1 MKKISLLA
9 LMLFTLSC
17 SLMNVEIATNPAPT
31 ATTGVSPAQPTT
43 ARATIA
49 PATAAP
55 TSRAC
60 SAYMTF
66 AVNTHDTVH
75 VTQSADTLKHAM
87 DIFEKYGV
95 RGDFYLTAPIVEM
108 YAKQRPDVI
117 ERLKNSKM
125 TISYHLR
132 PPHPLYAGF
141 DSRLKNLDDKTLA
154 ATLRDYETYRLDP
167 ATGDLDKTQPGG
179 YSFVAKTFGRNP
191 VVVSMQT
198 DERRLRVAASKVFLD
213 LGAKMTILYHEDGT
227 DLNKPLVQDNGLWV
241 RPSDFSVTRW
251 TPAGGNNETFWWNM
265 LTTPKAAE
273 FNPTSYL
280 KTKLS
285 DWKASRPPF
294 VTALIHENNFVY
306 SGAEAWTLIYYSD
319 TQKTKA
325 LTPPFNLNA
334 PDSSKLRSQTEQDTI
349 WKAYDELVGYAAKNT
364 CVVTSEDIVVM
375 AGK

>member
-17 SLMNVEIATNPAPT
+17 SLMNVEITAGTTPA

-43 ARATIA
+43 ARATNA
-49 PATAAP
+49 PATAASTP
-55 TSRAC
+55 RVC

-75 VTQSADTLKHAM
+75 VTQSAETLKRAI
-87 DIFEKYGV
+87 DIFEKYGA
-95 RGDFYLTAPIVEM
+95 RGDFYLTAPMVEL
-108 YAKQRPDVI
+108 YAKQRSDVI

-132 PPHPLYAGF
+132 PPHPLYSGF

-198 DERRLRVAASKVFLD
+198 DERRLRVAAAKVFLD
-213 LGAKMTILYHEDGT
+213 LGAKMTILYHEDRT

-285 DWKASRPPF
+285 AWKGSRPPF

-319 TQKTKA
+319 AQKTKA

-334 PDSSKLRSQTEQDTI
+334 TDSSKLRSQTEQDTI

-375 AGK
+375 AK

>member
-1 MKKISLLA
+1 MKKSSLLA
-9 LMLFTLSC
+9 LVLLTLSC
-17 SLMNVEIATNPAPT
+17 SLMNVEIATTTPPT
-31 ATTGVSPAQPTT
+31 ATIAVSAAQPTT
-43 ARATIA
+43 ARATSA

-55 TSRAC
+55 TSRVC

-66 AVNTHDTVH
+66 AVNTHDTGH
-75 VTQSADTLKHAM
+75 VSQSADTLKHAI

-95 RGDFYLTAPIVEM
+95 RGDFYLTAPMVEL

-117 ERLKNSKM
+117 ERLKNNKM
-125 TISYHLR
+125 TISYHVR
-132 PPHPLYAGF
+132 PPHPLYSGF

-154 ATLRDYETYRLDP
+154 TTLRDYETYRLDP
-167 ATGDLDKTQPGG
+167 ATGGLDKTQPGG
-179 YSFVAKTFGRNP
+179 YSYVAKAFGRNP

-251 TPAGGNNETFWWNM
+251 GANDSFWWNM

-285 DWKASRPPF
+285 DWKAPRPPF

-306 SGAEAWTLIYYSD
+306 SGAESWTLIYFSD
-319 TQKTKA
+319 TQKTKT
-325 LTPPFNLNA
+325 LSPPFNLNA
-334 PDSSKLRSQTEQDTI
+334 PDSSKLRSQNEQDLI
-349 WKAYDELVGYAAKNT
+349 WKAYDDLVGYAAKNV
-364 CVVTSEDIVVM
+364 CVVTSEDIVVLT
-375 AGK
+375 K

>member
-1 MKKISLLA
+1 
-9 LMLFTLSC
+9 
-17 SLMNVEIATNPAPT
+17 
-31 ATTGVSPAQPTT
+31 
-43 ARATIA
+43 
-49 PATAAP
+49 
-55 TSRAC
+55 
-60 SAYMTF
+60 
-66 AVNTHDTVH
+66 
-75 VTQSADTLKHAM
+75 
-87 DIFEKYGV
+87 
-95 RGDFYLTAPIVEM
+95 
-108 YAKQRPDVI
+108 
-117 ERLKNSKM
+117 LKNSKM
-125 TISYHLR
+125 TISYHVR
-132 PPHPLYAGF
+132 PPHPLYTGF

-179 YSFVAKTFGRNP
+179 YSYVAKTFGRNP

-198 DERRLRVAASKVFLD
+198 DERKLRAAASKVFLD

-251 TPAGGNNETFWWNM
+251 GANESFWWNM

-285 DWKASRPPF
+285 AWKGSRPPF

-306 SGAEAWTLIYYSD
+306 SGAEAWTLIYFSD

-334 PDSSKLRSQTEQDTI
+334 PDSSKLRSQMEQDLI
-349 WKAYDELVGYAAKNT
+349 WKAYDELVGYAAKNV
-364 CVVTSEDIVVM
+364 CVVTSEDIVAM
-375 AGK
+375 ATK

>member
-1 MKKISLLA
+1 MKKIFLPA

-17 SLMNVEIATNPAPT
+17 SLMNVEIVTNTPPT
-31 ATTGVSPAQPTT
+31 ATIAVSPAQPTT
-43 ARATIA
+43 ARATNA
-49 PATAAP
+49 PATAASSP
-55 TSRAC
+55 RVC

-75 VTQSADTLKHAM
+75 VTQSADTLKHAI

-95 RGDFYLTAPIVEM
+95 RGDFYLTAPMVEL
-108 YAKQRPDVI
+108 YAKGRPDVI

-132 PPHPLYAGF
+132 PPHPLYSGF

-167 ATGDLDKTQPGG
+167 GTGDLDKTQPGG
-179 YSFVAKTFGRNP
+179 YSYVAKTFGRNP

-198 DERRLRVAASKVFLD
+198 DERRLRAAASKVYLD

-251 TPAGGNNETFWWNM
+251 GANESFWWNM

-285 DWKASRPPF
+285 AWNAARPPF

-306 SGAEAWTLIYYSD
+306 SGAESWTLIYYPD
-319 TQKTKA
+319 TQKTKT
-325 LTPPFNLNA
+325 LSPPFNLNA
-334 PDSSKLRSQTEQDTI
+334 
-349 WKAYDELVGYAAKNT
+349 
-364 CVVTSEDIVVM
+364 
-375 AGK
+375 

>member
-1 MKKISLLA
+1 MKKLFLLTLA
-9 LMLFTLSC
+9 LFTLSC
-17 SLMNVEIATNPAPT
+17 SLINVEIATNTPST
-31 ATTGVSPAQPTT
+31 ATTAVSPAQPTT
-43 ARATIA
+43 ARATTA
-49 PATAAP
+49 PATTAP
-55 TSRAC
+55 TPRVC

-66 AVNTHDTVH
+66 AINTHDTGH

-95 RGDFYLTAPIVEM
+95 RGDFYLTAPMVEL

-125 TISYHLR
+125 TISYHVR
-132 PPHPLYAGF
+132 PPHPLYSGF

-167 ATGDLDKTQPGG
+167 ATGDLDKTQ
-179 YSFVAKTFGRNP
+179 
-191 VVVSMQT
+191 
-198 DERRLRVAASKVFLD
+198 
-213 LGAKMTILYHEDGT
+213 
-227 DLNKPLVQDNGLWV
+227 LNKPLVQDNGLWV

-285 DWKASRPPF
+285 AWKGSRPPF

-306 SGAEAWTLIYYSD
+306 SGAEAWTLIYFSD

-334 PDSSKLRSQTEQDTI
+334 PDSSKLRSQTEQDLI
-349 WKAYDELVGYAAKNT
+349 WKAYDDLVGYAAKNV
-364 CVVTSEDIVVM
+364 CVVTSEDIVAM
-375 AGK
+375 ATK

>member
-1 MKKISLLA
+1 MKKLSLLTLA
-9 LMLFTLSC
+9 LFTLSC
-17 SLMNVEIATNPAPT
+17 SLLNVEIVTNTPPT
-31 ATTGVSPAQPTT
+31 ATIPVSPAPPTT
-43 ARATIA
+43 ARATSA

-55 TSRAC
+55 TSRVC

-66 AVNTHDTVH
+66 AVNTHDTGH
-75 VTQSADTLKHAM
+75 VSQSADTLKHAI

-95 RGDFYLTAPIVEM
+95 RGDFYLTAPMVEL
-108 YAKQRPDVI
+108 YAKQRPNVI

-179 YSFVAKTFGRNP
+179 YSYVAKTFGRNP

-198 DERRLRVAASKVFLD
+198 DERKLRAAASKVYLD

-227 DLNKPLVQDNGLWV
+227 DLNKPLVLNNGLSG

-265 LTTPKAAE
+265 LSTPKAAE

-285 DWKASRPPF
+285 AWKGSRPPF

-306 SGAEAWTLIYYSD
+306 SGAEAWTLIYFSD

-334 PDSSKLRSQTEQDTI
+334 PDSSKLRSQSEQDLI
-349 WKAYDELVGYAAKNT
+349 WKAYDELVGYASKNT
-364 CVVTSEDIVVM
+364 CVVTSEDIV
-375 AGK
+375 ALAR

>member
-1 MKKISLLA
+1 
-9 LMLFTLSC
+9 
-17 SLMNVEIATNPAPT
+17 MNVEIATNTPLM
-31 ATTGVSPAQPTT
+31 ATIAVSPAQPTT
-43 ARATIA
+43 ARATNA

-55 TSRAC
+55 TSRVC

-66 AVNTHDTVH
+66 AVNTHDTGH
-75 VTQSADTLKHAM
+75 VSQSADTLKHAM

-95 RGDFYLTAPIVEM
+95 RGDFYLTAPMVEL
-108 YAKQRPDVI
+108 YVKQRPDVI

-125 TISYHLR
+125 TISYHVR
-132 PPHPLYAGF
+132 PPHPLYTGF

-179 YSFVAKTFGRNP
+179 YSYVAKTFGRNP

-198 DERRLRVAASKVFLD
+198 DERKLRAAASKVYLD
-213 LGAKMTILYHEDGT
+213 LGAKMTILYHEEGT

-285 DWKASRPPF
+285 TWKASRPPF

-306 SGAEAWTLIYYSD
+306 SGAESWTLIYFSD
-319 TQKTKA
+319 TQKTKT

-334 PDSSKLRSQTEQDTI
+334 PDSSKLRSQSEQDLI

-364 CVVTSEDIVVM
+364 CVVTSEDIVVL
-375 AGK
+375 AK